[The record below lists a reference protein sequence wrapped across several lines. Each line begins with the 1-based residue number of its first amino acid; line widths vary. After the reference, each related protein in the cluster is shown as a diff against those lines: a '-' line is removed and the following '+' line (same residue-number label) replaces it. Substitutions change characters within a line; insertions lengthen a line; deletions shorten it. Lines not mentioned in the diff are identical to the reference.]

1 MKSLSIWVVDDDHI
15 YQNML
20 VSYLAVLGY
29 VAKGFDSGEQ
39 CVTHLRENPDVVLLD
54 HNLGEGM
61 KGIDVLR
68 KIRSDNQKTKV
79 IYISAEEKISV
90 VSDVYQNGSEEFITK
105 DSASLLR
112 LKIRLEKIE
121 KIKILYDK
129 KMRRKTAVFAA
140 TILIMLVVLVLT
152 VTFFW

>member
-1 MKSLSIWVVDDDHI
+1 MKNLSIWVVEDDHL

-20 VSYLAVLGY
+20 VSYLTLLGY
-29 VAKGFDSGEQ
+29 APKAFDSGEQ
-39 CVTHLRENPDVVLLD
+39 CVQHLSENPDVVLLD

-68 KIRSDNQKTKV
+68 RIRSDKQNTSIV
-79 IYISAEEKISV
+79 YISGEEKISL

-112 LKIRLEKIE
+112 LKLRLEKIE
-121 KIKILYDK
+121 RLKVLYRK
-129 KMRRKTAVFAA
+129 KLRKKNI
-140 TILIMLVVLVLT
+140 TILSAIVAFIVLLVVIAST
-152 VTFFW
+152 